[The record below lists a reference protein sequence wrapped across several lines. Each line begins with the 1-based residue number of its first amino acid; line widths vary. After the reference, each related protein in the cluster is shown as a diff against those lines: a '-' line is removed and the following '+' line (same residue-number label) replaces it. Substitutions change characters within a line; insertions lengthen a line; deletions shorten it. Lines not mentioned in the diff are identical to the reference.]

1 MTLDYTITKDPV
13 TNINYINRKVL
24 LSQKVWLHGKEI
36 GTTNIQFKFLLQA
49 HQKQMQACVRTE
61 DGILTSTPVF
71 SKDNS
76 QKLRECE
83 EIVAL
88 KKLHT

>member
-24 LSQKVWLHGKEI
+24 LNQKIWLHGKEV
-36 GTTNIQFKFLLQA
+36 GLANVKFNYSLQA

-61 DGILTSTPVF
+61 EGILTSTPVF
-71 SKDNS
+71 SGDNS

-83 EIVAL
+83 
-88 KKLHT
+88 